1 MRISTFSS
9 QELIMKVMTLQFPQ
23 ASALASRRLRCFMQ
37 HVSSS
42 SSANGQT
49 ESNITLLTPV
59 VTYDPKTLAQ
69 GSPFPPTT
77 PGVLRLYNMRFCPFA
92 QRTKLVLEHKK
103 IPHETINVNLKY
115 KPDWFLKLSPLGLVP
130 VLQLDDLVL
139 PESTA
144 TCDWLDD
151 TFPGQTRLTP
161 SDSLRR
167 AWDRV
172 LLENVGKIS
181 DTFYAL
187 RRKADLKD
195 KILDKLEKRLRWFE
209 TILSDREGP
218 YFGGNQPAMIDF
230 LLWPHFERLPAL
242 TLLTSNSR
250 ITPDPHHLPR
260 LAAWMEIMLQLP
272 AVKAVL
278 QNTNAHAHFFASFG
292 TGSPDYDFGLEE

>member
-1 MRISTFSS
+1 MSWGRFSS
-9 QELIMKVMTLQFPQ
+9 AALVMKVMSLQFSQ
-23 ASALASRRLRCFMQ
+23 ASAQASRRLRCVMQ

-42 SSANGQT
+42 TSANGQSDT
-49 ESNITLLTPV
+49 AITLLQPV
-59 VTYDPKTLAQ
+59 VTHNPKALAQ
-69 GSPFPPTT
+69 GSPFPPLT

-103 IPHETINVNLKY
+103 IPHETVNVNLKY
-115 KPDWFLKLSPLGLVP
+115 KPDWFLKLSSLGLVP
-130 VLQLDDLVL
+130 VLQLDDLVI

-161 SDSLRR
+161 SGNLRR

-181 DTFYAL
+181 DAFYAL
-187 RRKADLKD
+187 RRKEDLKD
-195 KILDKLEKRLRWFE
+195 KILDKLEKRLLWYE
-209 TILSDREGP
+209 NILSDRGSP

-242 TLLTSNSR
+242 TVLTSNPR
-250 ITPDPHHLPR
+250 ITPDSQHLPW
-260 LAAWMEIMLQLP
+260 LATWMEAMLQLP
-272 AVKAVL
+272 AVKATL
-278 QNTNAHAHFFASFG
+278 QDTNAHAHFFASFG
-292 TGSPDYDFGLEE
+292 TGTPNYDYGLDE